1 MRAYRAPGLGDQ
13 HGTRCAHEKIMRQ
26 SSTPKRA
33 CRRGDTIA
41 NAYKLRELL
50 GVGGMGVVFAADL
63 DDGQSVAIKVLP
75 FELSNNPRAA
85 RRIRDEAR
93 AARYVSHPNV
103 VSVLDVSAPDD
114 PVTFV
119 VMERVAGVQLS
130 RVLRGTMMPLRR
142 AADIA
147 AQILAGLDAIHAAGV
162 VHGDINGANILVET
176 TTDGSDA
183 VKIIDFGLA
192 TLHRNGQTPELEYDA
207 AGSLLMA
214 GTPAYMAP
222 EVIRGSG
229 AVAASDLY
237 SVAVII
243 YQMVTGVTPF
253 AGGPPAAII
262 ARHLTDCV
270 VPPSLRCPKRSI
282 PFELEQVILRGL
294 EKEPTARFATAAE
307 FATALAAATPAIE
320 PAPLPVDQL
329 SIKRFTRE
337 ATTRTLLAGEGKL
350 LDDKRAATQ
359 MPTSAQL
366 RRLRISQLVRGR
378 SRGVGSGRPRQSE
391 VGEVARS
398 TVTDQLSTARLKAT
412 G

>member
-1 MRAYRAPGLGDQ
+1 MRKA
-13 HGTRCAHEKIMRQ
+13 T
-26 SSTPKRA
+26 SPKRA

-41 NAYKLRELL
+41 NAYKLREIL

-63 DDGQSVAIKVLP
+63 DDGQSVAIKQLP
-75 FELSNNPRAA
+75 FELSNSPRAA

-119 VMERVAGVQLS
+119 VMERVAGVQLN
-130 RVLRGTMMPLRR
+130 RVLRGTVMPLRR
-142 AADIA
+142 ATDIA
-147 AQILAGLDAIHAAGV
+147 RQILAGLDAIHAAGV
-162 VHGDINGANILVET
+162 VHGDINSANILVERT
-176 TTDGSDA
+176 GDGGDA

-192 TLHRNGQTPELEYDA
+192 TLHRDGQTPDLEYDA

-237 SVAVII
+237 SVAVIV
-243 YQMVTGVTPF
+243 YQMVTGATPF
-253 AGGPPAAII
+253 AGGPASAII
-262 ARHLTDCV
+262 ARHLTDSV
-270 VPPSLRCPKRSI
+270 VPPSQRCPERSI
-282 PFELEQVILRGL
+282 PFELERVILRGL
-294 EKEPTARFATAAE
+294 EKEPSARFGTAAE
-307 FATALAAATPAIE
+307 FAAALTSATPATE
-320 PAPLPVDQL
+320 PALPELAVDQL
-329 SIKRFTRE
+329 SMKRFTRE
-337 ATTRTLLAGEGKL
+337 ATTRTLLARGGTRAA
-350 LDDKRAATQ
+350 DKRATQ
-359 MPTSAQL
+359 VLSSAQL
-366 RRLRISQLVRGR
+366 RRARISQLVRGR
-378 SRGVGSGRPRQSE
+378 LRVVGSDRPRRSA

-398 TVTDQLSTARLKAT
+398 TGACEVSTAKLKAT